1 MSDIKLILGDCLE
14 IMRGMPDASVDAV
27 ITDPPFNAGKDFDND
42 DLTDL
47 DFRVFCNRFALELYR
62 LNPQNILVEV
72 GKGDK
77 IMRQEL
83 ERYFEFKYSICL
95 NYTNSMRNGAV
106 GYSNWGLVLWFTN
119 GGRVHKRY
127 KDRIDSALHNTKN
140 EFEHPSPKEV
150 THYAHLVRMF
160 TPEGGTILD
169 PFAGSGTTLLAAIET
184 GRNAIGIEI
193 NPQYFEI
200 AQRRI
205 AEAQAQMTLNLV
217 TA

>member
-1 MSDIKLILGDCLE
+1 MVDLRLGDCLE
-14 IMRGMPDASVDAV
+14 IMRDMPDASVDAV

-140 EFEHPSPKEV
+140 EFEHPRPKEV

-205 AEAQAQMTLNLV
+205 AEAQAQMTLSGM
-217 TA
+217 